1 MPSPTSLAAFKI
13 NGTTIADTAT
23 ATVAISR
30 QQIDVT
36 SIGAAYRDH
45 VQGFLEGTVTVELFV
60 DASHA
65 SVLSGIGAG
74 TKLTNA
80 EVAWSATNYIK
91 GDAWVQDF
99 SVTVAP
105 NGVAQATATLLFSGS
120 SLTYA

>member
-1 MPSPTSLAAFKI
+1 MPSPTSAAAFKI

-45 VQGFLEGTVTVELFV
+45 VQGFLEGTVTVEMFF
-60 DASHA
+60 DASH
-65 SVLSGIGAG
+65 SDVLNGIGNG

-80 EVAWSATNYIK
+80 EVRWTASNYIK
-91 GDAWVQDF
+91 GDAWVQDL

-120 SLTYA
+120 SVTYA